1 MLNELAVRDPWETMW
16 LSSFRTKIGV
26 PDQLMGDEYTSE
38 MRAFDVRIENL
49 ERLKL
54 CEVERTDQDL
64 SRLAHE
70 LEVRLSSSQPTI
82 RITAFGRAF
91 VAACTPPTDQAAYP
105 ERS

>member
-16 LSSFRTKIGV
+16 LSSFRTKMGV
-26 PDQLMGDEYTSE
+26 PEQLMGDEYTSE

-70 LEVRLSSSQPTI
+70 LEVRLSSSLSVPGESEGGA
-82 RITAFGRAF
+82 RRSACNPPRRA
-91 VAACTPPTDQAAYP
+91 PPQC
-105 ERS
+105 RR